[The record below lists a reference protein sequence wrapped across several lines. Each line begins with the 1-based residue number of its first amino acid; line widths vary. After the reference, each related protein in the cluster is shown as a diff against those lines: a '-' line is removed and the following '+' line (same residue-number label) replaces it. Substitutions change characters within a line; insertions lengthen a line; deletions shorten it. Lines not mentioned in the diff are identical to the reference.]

1 MIRNYALE
9 RQSCDGKGCH
19 PDGYF
24 FLDESTAKS
33 AAREVL
39 ATHKGLKGKKLEA
52 YLRKYWKK
60 SWSHFDV
67 NRTGAVEVLRIP

>member
-1 MIRNYALE
+1 MIKSYALE
-9 RQSCDGKGCH
+9 RQTCDGKGCH

-24 FLDESTAKS
+24 FLDESNAKS

-39 ATHKGLKGKKLEA
+39 ATHKGLKGKKLER
-52 YLRKYWKK
+52 YLKKYWAK

-67 NRTGAVEVLRIP
+67 NRTGSVGVLRIP